1 MNYLNFLKQH
11 KQPIKNTKFLH
22 KNLLYGKYGLY
33 VLENG
38 QLTLNQLEAL
48 KKKLSVLFKS
58 TKYWSYLPQ
67 AKPKTS
73 KTAGSR
79 MGSGKGEIHAYVF
92 NVLKG
97 SVLLEWN
104 LSLKLPDLRFFRLLP
119 IKVCI
124 LKKSL

>member
-58 TKYWSYLPQ
+58 TKY
-67 AKPKTS
+67 
-73 KTAGSR
+73 
-79 MGSGKGEIHAYVF
+79 
-92 NVLKG
+92 
-97 SVLLEWN
+97 
-104 LSLKLPDLRFFRLLP
+104 
-119 IKVCI
+119 
-124 LKKSL
+124 